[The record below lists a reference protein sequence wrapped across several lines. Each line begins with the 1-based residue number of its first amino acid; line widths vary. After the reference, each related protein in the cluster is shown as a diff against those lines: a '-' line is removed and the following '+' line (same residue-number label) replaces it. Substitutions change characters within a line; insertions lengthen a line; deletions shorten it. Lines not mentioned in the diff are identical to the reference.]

1 MLWLLR
7 RIEFNRRS
15 RIALIVALVFVAAIR
30 LPSYAAVKA
39 PVTLAR
45 TVLLVDL
52 EGDGPREKIV
62 LDARRDP
69 SLEVWRGGKR
79 LDGNVP
85 RRWKPWK
92 LLTADVDGDGRRDI
106 IVGVHKATRFFK
118 QPHNCVFV
126 YNWGGR
132 RITPKWLGSSLSRP
146 FSDFLFANMDGDRAD
161 ELIALETLRDGKKC
175 VVVYSWAGFGFAL
188 DWQRGAWT
196 NAKIVAATRNQLLV
210 EADGKRLNVKS
221 LR

>member
-1 MLWLLR
+1 M
-7 RIEFNRRS
+7 N
-15 RIALIVALVFVAAIR
+15 RIALLVALIFSAMIWQAARAASNAPAAPLRFVVR
-30 LPSYAAVKA
+30 
-39 PVTLAR
+39 
-45 TVLLVDL
+45 VDL

-69 SLEVWRGGKR
+69 ALEVWRGGKR

-106 IVGVHKATRFFK
+106 IVGVHKATRFFPE
-118 QPHNCVFV
+118 PHNCVFV
-126 YNWGGR
+126 YNWDGR
-132 RITPKWLGSSLSRP
+132 RITPKWLGSSLSKP
-146 FSDFLFANMDGDRAD
+146 FSNFTFANIDNDRAD
-161 ELIALETLRDGKKC
+161 ELVSIETLRDGKKC
-175 VVVYSWAGFGFAL
+175 VVVYSWAGFGFAP
-188 DWQRGAWT
+188 DWQRGTWT
-196 NAKIVAATRNQLLV
+196 NAKIVSAARSRVIV

>member
-1 MLWLLR
+1 M
-7 RIEFNRRS
+7 N
-15 RIALIVALVFVAAIR
+15 RIALLAALVFPAMLWQRARAA
-30 LPSYAAVKA
+30 SKA
-39 PVTLAR
+39 PAVTAH
-45 TVLLVDL
+45 TVLPRDILNVDL

-69 SLEVWRGGKR
+69 ALEVWRGGKR

-106 IVGVHKATRFFK
+106 IVGVYKATRFFK

-126 YNWGGR
+126 YNWDGR
-132 RITPKWLGSSLSRP
+132 RITPKWLGSSLSKR
-146 FSDFLFANMDGDRAD
+146 FSDFTFANMDGDRAD
-161 ELIALETLRDGKKC
+161 ELIALETRRDGKKC
-175 VVVYSWAGFGFAL
+175 VVVYSWAGFGFAP

-196 NAKIVAATRNQLLV
+196 NAKIVSAVENQVLV
-210 EADGKRLNVKS
+210 EADGKRFNVKL